1 LEEAGLSGPRD
12 KYGIA
17 VLAIR
22 RGRECVMIPSREEEI
37 KPGDILILAGNADQL
52 GRLQEMPKEKR
63 LGSGDSSMSGNQLP
77 G

>member
-1 LEEAGLSGPRD
+1 
-12 KYGIA
+12 
-17 VLAIR
+17 
-22 RGRECVMIPSREEEI
+22 MIPSREEEI